1 MKSDRLLT
9 LATLLA
15 LLGGCATAPREAAPP
30 VRQVQAD
37 PFAGF
42 ERTRNE
48 ETALMEKARLEII
61 ALLSSSPGARQITV
75 EPLQYASLEVTDL
88 RSQQRRSFRVASHF
102 AISMPLAIK
111 KQPAYEQCT
120 EKVRKLAEYL
130 ADTRQAAEIMF
141 FYNNTDART
150 QKINLENGVANSPGG
165 HPISVTK
172 SADGQIARGSMRLVI
187 KAAPLR
193 NSL

>member
-120 EKVRKLAEYL
+120 EKCGNWRSISPIPGRQRRSCSSTTIPTPGRRKSIWK
-130 ADTRQAAEIMF
+130 TVWPTHPAAI
-141 FYNNTDART
+141 R
-150 QKINLENGVANSPGG
+150 
-165 HPISVTK
+165 
-172 SADGQIARGSMRLVI
+172 SA
-187 KAAPLR
+187 
-193 NSL
+193 